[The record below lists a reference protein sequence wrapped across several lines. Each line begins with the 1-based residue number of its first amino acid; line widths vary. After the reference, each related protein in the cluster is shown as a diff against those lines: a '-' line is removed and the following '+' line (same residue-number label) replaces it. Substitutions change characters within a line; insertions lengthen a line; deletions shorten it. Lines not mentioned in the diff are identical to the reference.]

1 MAFVRAKVVEG
12 YTYYQLVHN
21 YREAGKHRQKV
32 LCHLG
37 KHSSLDKAVEDKRRE
52 EEELRDK
59 AVRLFDIT
67 TEHKET
73 ILERYGEMVGREV
86 PSSNKAAAMNED
98 GWESFKE
105 AERGYP
111 FDHPESRKRWHVA
124 RDTYQ
129 LFKDVRKYESMRWK
143 ALWYDDRANKAQE
156 KKGKLME
163 VKEKYPHL

>member
-59 AVRLFDIT
+59 AVGLFDIT

-73 ILERYGEMVGREV
+73 RYCQMLWIGLR
-86 PSSNKAAAMNED
+86 S
-98 GWESFKE
+98 
-105 AERGYP
+105 RGVLPLLAP
-111 FDHPESRKRWHVA
+111 FDQLPVYEPGSGPHQWDQPVA
-124 RDTYQ
+124 
-129 LFKDVRKYESMRWK
+129 V
-143 ALWYDDRANKAQE
+143 
-156 KKGKLME
+156 
-163 VKEKYPHL
+163 